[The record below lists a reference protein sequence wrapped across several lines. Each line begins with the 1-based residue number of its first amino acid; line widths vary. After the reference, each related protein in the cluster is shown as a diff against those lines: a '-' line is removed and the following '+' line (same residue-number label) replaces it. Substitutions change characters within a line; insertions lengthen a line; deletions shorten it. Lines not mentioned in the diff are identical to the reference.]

1 MPFLTHNGQPEGLR
15 LTRKWGADQPSLAP
29 APSRLCGS
37 LLGERAVLRGARAAF
52 RCEGR
57 RGSPAPAA
65 APPRPRLRG
74 ASSPHSSESCGRTFD
89 PRHRGRR
96 CSGVPR
102 CACACGSASDCST
115 TSVVSPPPAPVRSW
129 PRAGTLSLGKWWD
142 CTDARPVGGRGPRD
156 PWARG
161 ETGLRAT
168 NSDPGRSTESRAGL
182 AGVRKGRGRAAGQ
195 PSSVEMGSR
204 LHSTVYG
211 SAPLDPGPFALHP
224 QPGSFA
230 CLHAFLRSRA
240 PHYSIL
246 RSARTEVVPQRR
258 SCSPRRVVVPE
269 AHFPATLVCA
279 RDQHS

>member
-52 RCEGR
+52 RCQGR

-74 ASSPHSSESCGRTFD
+74 ASRPHSSASRGRTFD

-161 ETGLRAT
+161 ETGLRAR
-168 NSDPGRSTESRAGL
+168 NSDPGRSTESGRAC
-182 AGVRKGRGRAAGQ
+182 RDEERERTGRGAAQQRGDGFSTSLHGLWFSSLGPGPLRAA
-195 PSSVEMGSR
+195 SS
-204 LHSTVYG
+204 
-211 SAPLDPGPFALHP
+211 AW
-224 QPGSFA
+224 
-230 CLHAFLRSRA
+230 
-240 PHYSIL
+240 IL
-246 RSARTEVVPQRR
+246 RLLTRFSAESGHRTTLSCDPRALRLSPSAEVAVPAG
-258 SCSPRRVVVPE
+258 S
-269 AHFPATLVCA
+269 
-279 RDQHS
+279 

>member
-1 MPFLTHNGQPEGLR
+1 MANLKGCGR
-15 LTRKWGADQPSLAP
+15 LGSGARTSP
-29 APSRLCGS
+29 PSRQHPHVAAAVSC
-37 LLGERAVLRGARAAF
+37 ERAVLRGARAAF
-52 RCEGR
+52 RGQGR

-74 ASSPHSSESCGRTFD
+74 ASRPHSSASRGRTFD

-161 ETGLRAT
+161 ETGLRAR

-182 AGVRKGRGRAAGQ
+182 AGMRKGRGRAAGQ

-204 LHSTVYG
+204 LHGLWFSSLG
-211 SAPLDPGPFALHP
+211 PGP
-224 QPGSFA
+224 
-230 CLHAFLRSRA
+230 LRAASSA
-240 PHYSIL
+240 WIL
-246 RSARTEVVPQRR
+246 RLLTRFSAESGHRTTLSCDPRALRLSPSVEVAVPAR
-258 SCSPRRVVVPE
+258 S
-269 AHFPATLVCA
+269 
-279 RDQHS
+279 